1 MDVPIKNNTVDEN
14 SVEKTLAALLRS
26 GVLFSAVT
34 VMVGGVLNLLRH
46 GRDPV
51 IWEKFHGEPAS
62 LRTLTGIAD
71 AALAAQGRGIIQLG
85 LLLLVAVPVLRVAV
99 SFIVFLRK
107 RDFASV
113 SFTLCVLLVLGYSLF
128 FAS

>member
-1 MDVPIKNNTVDEN
+1 MDVPLKSDIVNES
-14 SVEKTLAALLRS
+14 SVERILASLLRS

-34 VMVGGVLNLLRH
+34 VIVGGVLNLLRH
-46 GRDPV
+46 GREPV

-62 LRTLTGIAD
+62 LRTLNGIAD

-99 SFIVFLRK
+99 SFVVFLRK
-107 RDFASV
+107 RDLAFV
-113 SFTLCVLLVLGYSLF
+113 GFTLCVLLVLAYSLF

>member
-1 MDVPIKNNTVDEN
+1 MDIPLKNNAVDET
-14 SVEKTLAALLRS
+14 SVEKTLASLLRS
-26 GVLFSAVT
+26 GVLFSAVL
-34 VMVGGVLNLLRH
+34 VGGVLNLLRH
-46 GRDPV
+46 GTEPV

-85 LLLLVAVPVLRVAV
+85 LLLLVAVPVLRVAI
-99 SFIVFLRK
+99 SFVMFLRK
-107 RDFASV
+107 RDLAFV
-113 SFTLCVLLVLGYSLF
+113 GFTLCVLLVLGYSLF

>member
-107 RDFASV
+107 RDFAFV